1 MCLVA
6 NGHECASV
14 VNLTQLKRLWLFD
27 TDPLPVLNSLCHRR
41 DVLGELD
48 IHPPKDKRD
57 LTEEECAA
65 YTAALSK
72 AKIRSVRIALYL
84 STSGWIALST
94 GLSLNKEVRKAT
106 LWGVPRELHEEMR
119 KIIESNPGITS
130 LDICI

>member
-41 DVLGELD
+41 DVLGDLFILSFE
-48 IHPPKDKRD
+48 DKRD

-65 YTAALSK
+65 LTAALSK
-72 AKIRSVRIALYL
+72 AKNRRVKIKWYL
-84 STSGWIALST
+84 STSGWIALSK

-119 KIIESNPGITS
+119 KIIKSNPGITS
-130 LDICI
+130 LDIR